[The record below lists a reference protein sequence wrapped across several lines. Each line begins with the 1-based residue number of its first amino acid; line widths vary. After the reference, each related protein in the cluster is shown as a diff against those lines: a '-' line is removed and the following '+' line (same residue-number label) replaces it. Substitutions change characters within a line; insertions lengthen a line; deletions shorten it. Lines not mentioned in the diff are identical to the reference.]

1 MNKTEFPALLAAGE
15 VKSILKKIRS
25 GEREWEEDDWQ
36 GLLPSMLKYIGSIDS
51 ELRDSLI
58 YGTFCKLTNEK
69 KWDNPLLQDVLNRCL
84 TDEMLFN
91 GIGENGTDSVFTRS
105 FTTLLI
111 ALVLYSDNES
121 PFLTAH
127 AVDEAKR
134 KMIDYMEAEKDLRG
148 FVPGKGWAH
157 SIAHAADVFDELA
170 KSRYADQEMYEELLD
185 ELWKKAFVAES
196 VYIHDEEERIL
207 IPILEMVK
215 RGMDPEIL
223 QDRLDRLPA
232 EMARQKEWLEEEKY
246 WFLIA
251 NAKKFLKSFYVEMED
266 LPQAAQFRKSIWD
279 CLAEL

>member
-1 MNKTEFPALLAAGE
+1 MNETEFPALLAAEE
-15 VKSILKKIRS
+15 VKNILKKIRS
-25 GEREWEEDDWQ
+25 GEREWEEDDGQ
-36 GLLPSMLKYIGSIDS
+36 ELLPSMLKYIGSTDS

-69 KWDNPLLQDVLNRCL
+69 KWDNGLLEEVLNRCL

-91 GIGENGTDSVFTRS
+91 GIGGNGTDSVLTRS

-121 PFLTAH
+121 PFLTAD
-127 AVDEAKR
+127 AVDEVKR
-134 KMIDYMEAEKDLRG
+134 KMVDYLENEKDLRG

-157 SIAHAADVFDELA
+157 SIAHASDVFDELG
-170 KSRYADQEMYEELLD
+170 KSRYADQEMYAELL
-185 ELWKKAFVAES
+185 EGLWKKAFVADS

-223 QDRLDRLPA
+223 QGWLERLPA
-232 EMARQKEWLEEEKY
+232 EMARQKEGLEEEKY

-251 NAKKFLKSFYVEMED
+251 NAKKFLKSFYIEMED
-266 LPQAAQFRKSIWD
+266 LSEWSELRKSIRD